1 LKQIGLPPR
10 KVRRLIL
17 TGTEGLI
24 NVEYI
29 SQEITIENKK
39 GIYQPFLEYQ
49 EPLKLELKNFV
60 NSILEDK
67 EPKPN
72 GEDGIKALMICDA
85 AIKSSKE
92 GKPIRIVI

>member
-1 LKQIGLPPR
+1 
-10 KVRRLIL
+10 
-17 TGTEGLI
+17 
-24 NVEYI
+24 
-29 SQEITIENKK
+29 
-39 GIYQPFLEYQ
+39 
-49 EPLKLELKNFV
+49 LKNFV